1 MDACLRGIF
10 PGGAFLQYNMVIVG
24 SGSRVTYGKNRVPRL
39 PNNEMRM
46 ILRSLVLTHYQY
58 VTVRQTDRPD

>member
-1 MDACLRGIF
+1 
-10 PGGAFLQYNMVIVG
+10 MVIVG
-24 SGSRVTYGKNRVPRL
+24 SGSRVTYGKNGVPRL

-58 VTVRQTDRPD
+58 VTVRQTDQIRVVTLTPG